1 MLASCPFCHA
11 PLPEAAV
18 RFCLSCGHQLPSR
31 DEDSAAPRTA
41 DLGTPLPPSR
51 DTPSRDKPPSSRS
64 NLILAL
70 VAVLVIGGGGAG
82 AYLVLRHK
90 DHTTAGTNQD
100 HQTAAHPSSQG
111 SASPLGSSTGP
122 STPGSATGPSTPGSS
137 AEQTELT
144 QFLTA
149 VRGSVAARTL
159 VKKAVLQVGACTMTP
174 AAGVSRLEQAITDR
188 KNVLAM
194 LGRLSVSA
202 IPAGQSMRADLEN
215 VLNLSISADRDFIG
229 WMQDPQSTQDCP
241 TTTTQDASYSAGLTA
256 SSQAMQAKNQFLAVW
271 NPLAEQFSL
280 PTYTNLD
287 I

>member
-1 MLASCPFCHA
+1 VLTSCPFCHA

-18 RFCLSCGHQLPSR
+18 RFCLSCGRQLPSR
-31 DEDSAAPRTA
+31 DEDSAAPHTA
-41 DLGTPLPPSR
+41 DLSTPLRPAG
-51 DTPSRDKPPSSRS
+51 DKPPSSRT

-70 VAVLVIGGGGAG
+70 VAVVVIAGGGTG
-82 AYLVLRHK
+82 AYLLLHDK
-90 DHTTAGTNQD
+90 GHTTAGTSD
-100 HQTAAHPSSQG
+100 EHQTAAHPSSQG
-111 SASPLGSSTGP
+111 SASPLGSSTEQSP
-122 STPGSATGPSTPGSS
+122 PGSS
-137 AEQTELT
+137 AEQSQLT
-144 QFLTA
+144 QFQA
-149 VRGSVAARTL
+149 AIRGSVAARTL
-159 VKKAVLQVGACTMTP
+159 VKNAVSQVGACTMTP
-174 AAGVSRLEQAITDR
+174 AAGATRLEQAITDR

-194 LGRLSVSA
+194 MGGLSVSA

-215 VLNLSISADRDFIG
+215 VLHLSISADRDFIG

-271 NPLAEQFSL
+271 NPLAEQFGL